1 MTSKP
6 LSNRSICLILLVVS
20 AIVLAFTPFI
30 GQQPV
35 SLDVLFDHRVSEQ
48 TRIIFYDIRMPR
60 CCMAFLAGAGLAVA
74 GMVFQALFQND
85 LASPYTLGVAGGAS
99 FGAALYVRL
108 GITFAIFGIP
118 GISLAAF
125 AGAMISMVLVYGLSR
140 KVMGEGPAHVLLA
153 GLAVNFTFTGAI
165 SFVQYWSD
173 FVSSFAIM
181 RWLMGG
187 LEVAGFETV
196 LQLLPLVG
204 LGVLAPF
211 FYTRE
216 LNLITTGE
224 EMAKSRGVGV
234 KRVKL
239 TLFVTTSLMLGGV
252 VSFCGP
258 IGFIGMMAP
267 HMARRLVGGHH
278 LFLTPASI
286 LFGGV
291 FLTLSDT
298 VARVV
303 IAPAELPVGVMTS
316 LFGGPFFLWLLLRK
330 RKRTI

>member
-1 MTSKP
+1 MHP
-6 LSNRSICLILLVVS
+6 LSNRGVCLVLSVV
-20 AIVLAFTPFI
+20 AIAVLAVTPFI

-35 SLDVLFDHRVSEQ
+35 GLSVFFGEISEQ
-48 TRIIFYDIRMPR
+48 TRTIFYDIRLPR
-60 CCMAFLAGAGLAVA
+60 CCMAFLAGAGLAAA
-74 GMVFQALFQND
+74 GMTFQALFQND
-85 LASPYTLGVAGGAS
+85 LASPFTLGVAGGAA

-108 GITFAIFGIP
+108 GIALTVLNIP

-125 AGAMISMVLVYGLSR
+125 VGALISMVLVYSLSR
-140 KVMGEGPAHVLLA
+140 RMMGEGPTHVLLA

-173 FVSSFAIM
+173 YAGSFTII

-187 LEVAGFETV
+187 LEVAGFGTV

-204 LGVLAPF
+204 LGILAPF
-211 FYTRE
+211 YYTRE

-224 EMAKSRGVGV
+224 EMAKSRGVRV
-234 KRVKL
+234 KHVKL
-239 TLFVTTSLMLGGV
+239 TLFVTSSLLVGGV

-278 LFLTPASI
+278 LYLTPASV
-286 LFGGV
+286 LLGGT

-303 IAPAELPVGVMTS
+303 LAPAELPVGVMTS

-330 RKRTI
+330 RMGATR